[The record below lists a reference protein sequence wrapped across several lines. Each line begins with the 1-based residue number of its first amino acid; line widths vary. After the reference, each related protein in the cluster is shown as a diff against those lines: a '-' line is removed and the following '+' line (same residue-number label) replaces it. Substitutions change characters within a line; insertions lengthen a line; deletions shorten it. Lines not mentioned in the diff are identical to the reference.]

1 MDDCNYAL
9 IDDLD
14 KLGLTITVNSN
25 TKILNIKGKGKM
37 IGTVA
42 LYNMVGQKVKE
53 FTLKNVDV
61 FESTLTSLSSSVYLI
76 VVQLEKAAISKKVW
90 LGD

>member
-1 MDDCNYAL
+1 
-9 IDDLD
+9 
-14 KLGLTITVNSN
+14 
-25 TKILNIKGKGKM
+25 
-37 IGTVA
+37 
-42 LYNMVGQKVKE
+42 MVGQKVKE

-61 FESTLTSLSSSVYLI
+61 FESTLASLSSSVYLI

>member
-1 MDDCNYAL
+1 
-9 IDDLD
+9 
-14 KLGLTITVNSN
+14 
-25 TKILNIKGKGKM
+25 M

-42 LYNMVGQKVKE
+42 LYNMVGQKAKE

-61 FESTLTSLSSSVYLI
+61 FESALTSLSPSVYLI

-90 LGD
+90 LGY